1 MNKNNLMVLNS
12 STNIKGLL
20 LIFLVAMPMGALAD
34 DALLAETKAQ
44 TEPVIVESSANDE
57 QKPAEKNPSFNVFE
71 FQIDGNTVLPKG
83 KLEEAV
89 YPFLGEEKT
98 IDDVEKAR
106 GALEKT
112 YQDAGYLTVS
122 VSIPQQEVNQGLVM
136 LKVTEGSIEKLRVK
150 DSKYT
155 SLAEIKSRVPEFE
168 EGKVPNFPVAQQQLG
183 TVNRGQNRQVTPVLR
198 PGKSPGKV
206 EVDLKV
212 QDQLPVHG
220 SLEVNDKYSQNT
232 TKTRVNGSVRYE
244 NLWQK
249 DHSIGISFQLSPE
262 NTDEVQVVS
271 ATYLIPRMNGDYFAA
286 YGVLSES
293 SAKASSVGDLSV
305 VGNNNIL
312 GARYIHPLPML
323 ENYYHSATLGAD
335 YKDSNDS
342 ASELPISYAAILLGY
357 DGTLQNQDSQTQFN
371 LGLNFSVRGLGNKEE
386 QFAYKRYLAQPN
398 YVYLRSELKHTQK
411 LSYDWSILAKLGGQ
425 VANGPLI
432 SAEQFAMGGVD
443 SVRGYVESSAL
454 GDNGIMTSLELH
466 TPSLNKF
473 IKSDF
478 VKVSFKELYAFSF
491 VDAARV
497 SIYDPLPGQT
507 KTSDLLSVGLGV
519 KLKTNRGIFT
529 NLDYAHTLRDAGDVK
544 NGDDRLHFKVGYEW

>member
-1 MNKNNLMVLNS
+1 MMNKNNLMVLNNS
-12 STNIKGLL
+12 ANIKGLL
-20 LIFLVAMPMGALAD
+20 LMFLIAMPMSALAD
-34 DALLAETKAQ
+34 DALLTDAKTQAKPA
-44 TEPVIVESSANDE
+44 IVESSANDE
-57 QKPAEKNPSFNVFE
+57 QKPVEKNPSFNVFE

-89 YPFLGEEKT
+89 YPFLGEAKT

-106 GALEKT
+106 SALEKT

-122 VSIPQQEVNQGLVM
+122 VSIPQQEVNQGLVI

-232 TKTRVNGSVRYE
+232 TKTRINGSVRYE

-323 ENYYHSATLGAD
+323 ENYYHSATVGAD

-342 ASELPISYAAILLGY
+342 ASELPISYTAFMLGY

-454 GDNGIMTSLELH
+454 GDNGIMTSFELH
-466 TPSLNKF
+466 TPPLKKF

-478 VKVSFKELYAFSF
+478 VDFKELYAFSF

-519 KLKTNRGIFT
+519 KLKTNSGIFT

>member
-1 MNKNNLMVLNS
+1 MVLNNS
-12 STNIKGLL
+12 ANIQGLL
-20 LIFLVAMPMGALAD
+20 LMFLIAMPMSALAD
-34 DALLAETKAQ
+34 DALLTDAKNQTKPA
-44 TEPVIVESSANDE
+44 IVESSANDE
-57 QKPAEKNPSFNVFE
+57 QKPVEKNPSFNVFE

-89 YPFLGEEKT
+89 YPFLGEAKT

-106 GALEKT
+106 SALEKT

-232 TKTRVNGSVRYE
+232 TKTRINGSVRYE

-323 ENYYHSATLGAD
+323 ENYYHSATVGAD

-342 ASELPISYAAILLGY
+342 ASELPISYTAFMLGY

-454 GDNGIMTSLELH
+454 GDNGIMTSFELH
-466 TPSLNKF
+466 TPPLKKF

-478 VKVSFKELYAFSF
+478 VDFKELYAFSF

-519 KLKTNRGIFT
+519 KLKTNSGIFT

>member
-1 MNKNNLMVLNS
+1 
-12 STNIKGLL
+12 
-20 LIFLVAMPMGALAD
+20 
-34 DALLAETKAQ
+34 
-44 TEPVIVESSANDE
+44 
-57 QKPAEKNPSFNVFE
+57 
-71 FQIDGNTVLPKG
+71 
-83 KLEEAV
+83 
-89 YPFLGEEKT
+89 
-98 IDDVEKAR
+98 
-106 GALEKT
+106 
-112 YQDAGYLTVS
+112 
-122 VSIPQQEVNQGLVM
+122 
-136 LKVTEGSIEKLRVK
+136 
-150 DSKYT
+150 
-155 SLAEIKSRVPEFE
+155 
-168 EGKVPNFPVAQQQLG
+168 
-183 TVNRGQNRQVTPVLR
+183 
-198 PGKSPGKV
+198 
-206 EVDLKV
+206 
-212 QDQLPVHG
+212 
-220 SLEVNDKYSQNT
+220 SQNT
-232 TKTRVNGSVRYE
+232 TKTRINGSVRYE

-312 GARYIHPLPML
+312 GVRYIHPLPLL

-342 ASELPISYAAILLGY
+342 ASELPISYTAIMLGY
-357 DGTLQNQDSQTQFN
+357 DGTLQNQDSQTQVN

-411 LSYDWSILAKLGGQ
+411 LPYDWSILAKLGGQ

-443 SVRGYVESSAL
+443 SVRGYVESSVL
-454 GDNGIMTSLELH
+454 GDNGIMTSFELH
-466 TPSLNKF
+466 TPPLKKF

-478 VKVSFKELYAFSF
+478 VDFRELYAFSF
-491 VDAARV
+491 LDAARV

-529 NLDYAHTLRDAGDVK
+529 NLDYAHTLRDAGEVK
-544 NGDDRLHFKVGYEW
+544 SGDDRLHFKVGYEW

>member
-1 MNKNNLMVLNS
+1 M
-12 STNIKGLL
+12 
-20 LIFLVAMPMGALAD
+20 
-34 DALLAETKAQ
+34 
-44 TEPVIVESSANDE
+44 
-57 QKPAEKNPSFNVFE
+57 
-71 FQIDGNTVLPKG
+71 
-83 KLEEAV
+83 
-89 YPFLGEEKT
+89 
-98 IDDVEKAR
+98 
-106 GALEKT
+106 
-112 YQDAGYLTVS
+112 
-122 VSIPQQEVNQGLVM
+122 NQGLVI

-232 TKTRVNGSVRYE
+232 TKTRINGSVRYE

-323 ENYYHSATLGAD
+323 ENYYHSATVGAD

-342 ASELPISYAAILLGY
+342 ASELPISYTAFMLGY

-454 GDNGIMTSLELH
+454 GDNGIMTSFELH
-466 TPSLNKF
+466 TPPLKKF

-478 VKVSFKELYAFSF
+478 VDFKELYAFSF

-519 KLKTNRGIFT
+519 KLKTNSGIFT